1 MPSINL
7 FADFHFIAMDK
18 KMEND
23 GFPSKVYAI
32 MASAKPM
39 IVVSSNNTPIISFL
53 KETNAALLITE
64 HSISVFKKAVLK
76 LAADKNL
83 RNLLG
88 DNGRR
93 IVEQKF
99 TKQHVVNQ
107 YLKLANNI

>member
-18 KMEND
+18 RMEND
-23 GFPSKVYAI
+23 GFPSKVYTI

-39 IVVSSNNTPIISFL
+39 IVVSSKNTPIVSFL
-53 KETNAALLITE
+53 KETNAALLVTE
-64 HSISVFKKAVLK
+64 HSLSVFKKAVLK

-88 DNGRR
+88 GNGRK

-99 TKQHVVNQ
+99 TKTHVINK
-107 YLKLANNI
+107 YLKLGNNI